1 MCHSNDNL
9 ISSALDPR
17 HHQRDHKMI
26 KMCDKCLT
34 TIKLSHAEHLPFKC
48 EYCARLFKHK
58 RSRDRHTKLHTG
70 DRRYRCPH
78 CEAAFSRSDHLKIHM
93 KTHDNQKPFQCTIC
107 NRGYNTAAAL
117 TSHMQNHKK
126 QAALLASGGALQP
139 LNYSPRS
146 TGSGSSNGS
155 FKRRYNAIQPSP
167 ENGSGFIKIPQQ
179 DQIPNHHPQLT
190 CEYCTMKFPSIPKI
204 FHTKPSQAVEQLACA
219 LCLEPI
225 APTSET
231 KLCENC
237 CRKHNLTH
245 KLNSYRY
252 DAKMIMENRCNLCKM
267 ILPSS
272 SRLREHLVE
281 HTFVGCEERGFNC
294 YICSAVFTIP
304 SGLLNHMNE
313 HGPNARPYD
322 CNLCPEK
329 FFFRAELDNHTI
341 DHENGTIKVNN
352 APSSENI
359 TASSSSVSPKHH
371 SPSPGVDIKTEVED
385 KLDENGKNE
394 EEDEE

>member
-1 MCHSNDNL
+1 
-9 ISSALDPR
+9 
-17 HHQRDHKMI
+17 
-26 KMCDKCLT
+26 
-34 TIKLSHAEHLPFKC
+34 
-48 EYCARLFKHK
+48 
-58 RSRDRHTKLHTG
+58 
-70 DRRYRCPH
+70 
-78 CEAAFSRSDHLKIHM
+78 
-93 KTHDNQKPFQCTIC
+93 
-107 NRGYNTAAAL
+107 
-117 TSHMQNHKK
+117 
-126 QAALLASGGALQP
+126 
-139 LNYSPRS
+139 
-146 TGSGSSNGS
+146 
-155 FKRRYNAIQPSP
+155 
-167 ENGSGFIKIPQQ
+167 
-179 DQIPNHHPQLT
+179 
-190 CEYCTMKFPSIPKI
+190 
-204 FHTKPSQAVEQLACA
+204 
-219 LCLEPI
+219 
-225 APTSET
+225 
-231 KLCENC
+231 
-237 CRKHNLTH
+237 
-245 KLNSYRY
+245 
-252 DAKMIMENRCNLCKM
+252 MIMENRCNLCKM

-394 EEDEE
+394 EEDEEYIEVEKVPEQKDGGNERAEDEEEEIEDDEQIDGNDDEEEDGEDGDEEKKDESVHED